1 MMDAF
6 KYGIGQPSRALA
18 NTVLTKEDRPMFRN
32 AMTRMNSRLMKEQ
45 FLKMYFEEE
54 KKGRDPEAFAKVY
67 VNAWPKLRLS
77 RRLPRSLPSAK
88 QRLLTIVERKRQRKQ
103 KTQRNRR

>member
-32 AMTRMNSRLMKEQ
+32 AMTRMNSRPMKEQ

-54 KKGRDPEAFAKVY
+54 EKGRDPEEFAKVY
-67 VNAWPKLRLS
+67 VNSWPKLRLS
-77 RRLPRSLPSAK
+77 RRLPRSPPPIKQILPTVK
-88 QRLLTIVERKRQRKQ
+88 ERRRKQ
-103 KTQRNRR
+103 KTRKNRR

>member
-67 VNAWPKLRLS
+67 VNAWPKLILS
-77 RRLPRSLPSAK
+77 RRQPPILRSIKQILPTVK
-88 QRLLTIVERKRQRKQ
+88 ERRRKQ
-103 KTQRNRR
+103 KTRKNRR